1 MIYSS
6 FFRYVG
12 GGIVVYLIKIL
23 VSYVL
28 TEIAGLWYFYSY
40 IISLTIILIFSFFWT
55 LYVTFRVKD
64 NLKTRFVK
72 YIIFFLFFIFIDI
85 IFVKLLTEK
94 FEFYY
99 MTSIIITTTI
109 LFVIKFFV
117 YRLVVFKK
125 Y

>member
-40 IISLTIILIFSFFWT
+40 IISLIIILIFSFFWT